1 VLHTPTFD
9 ESDPLAIVSAQE
21 APLFA
26 AEQHAGF
33 IERNMGAAPSGGTT
47 SGTSDDEATRII
59 LLEYSRNDW
68 FRRALLESS
77 ELGECRQS
85 KVDVG
90 HCPKLPSGAKCFVPP
105 NIFEA
110 VDLLEVFGCFSYPS
124 ARLKIGSASLVHH
137 WPANLCAQ

>member
-1 VLHTPTFD
+1 VEHD

-68 FRRALLESS
+68 FRRALLESP
-77 ELGECRQS
+77 ELGECRQAM
-85 KVDVG
+85 VDVG
-90 HCPKLPSGAKCFVPP
+90 HCPKLPSGAKCFMPP

-110 VDLLEVFGCFSYPS
+110 VVRALSEKHVETHKRHVLLCP
-124 ARLKIGSASLVHH
+124 IGMA
-137 WPANLCAQ
+137 

>member
-1 VLHTPTFD
+1 
-9 ESDPLAIVSAQE
+9 VSAQE

-26 AEQHAGF
+26 TEQHAGF
-33 IERNMGAAPSGGTT
+33 IEQNMGAAPSGGTT

>member
-1 VLHTPTFD
+1 VEHD

-68 FRRALLESS
+68 FRRALLESP
-77 ELGECRQS
+77 ELGECRQAM
-85 KVDVG
+85 VDVG

-137 WPANLCAQ
+137 WPANLCAH

>member
-1 VLHTPTFD
+1 VEHD

-59 LLEYSRNDW
+59 LLEYSQNDW
-68 FRRALLESS
+68 FRWRI
-77 ELGECRQS
+77 
-85 KVDVG
+85 VG
-90 HCPKLPSGAKCFVPP
+90 NSQRLPTTKHNLVGQIPKRFFAGLS
-105 NIFEA
+105 
-110 VDLLEVFGCFSYPS
+110 
-124 ARLKIGSASLVHH
+124 
-137 WPANLCAQ
+137 